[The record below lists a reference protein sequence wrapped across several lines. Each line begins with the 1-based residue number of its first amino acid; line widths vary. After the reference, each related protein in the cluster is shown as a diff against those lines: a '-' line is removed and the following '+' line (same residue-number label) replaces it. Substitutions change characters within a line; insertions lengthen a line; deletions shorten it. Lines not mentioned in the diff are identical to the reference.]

1 MPDLFVLPLIP
12 NIFPCFEGGTNLF
25 LGNLLIYVKMF
36 GLRQEFS
43 VRFVLFSLP
52 VLLKLATIIIHW
64 HEYFFNLMSSTNG
77 THFSWLLSI
86 TIESISSFLST
97 YSSLNIF
104 FIHCF
109 RFGIV
114 FFSNDKIR
122 HSTGIDFFMVSHF
135 SYHHQLHEKSY
146 YKLIVTWHQHIYS
159 ICIHTTP

>member
-114 FFSNDKIR
+114 FFPNHRQFLFKKNFYLRQNTTFNWHRLFHGQPLQLPSSASWKI
-122 HSTGIDFFMVSHF
+122 
-135 SYHHQLHEKSY
+135 L
-146 YKLIVTWHQHIYS
+146 L
-159 ICIHTTP
+159 